1 MENVSTEETEKNKTN
16 LSSLQRV
23 GRNVISIMTSSVLI
37 KATTFILYTLVARNL
52 DTERFGQLSLAL
64 SLLYTFHIFAVA
76 GVKTPIVREVTKDK
90 SLTEKYFV
98 NGTYI
103 VLLASMIVGVLLWFF
118 VEWMGYDAQTRLVI
132 FVVLIGLLPYALSQV
147 CESIFQ
153 AWEKMQYIAYANGPA
168 HILKAVAAFLLL
180 TQSFGVL
187 SIAVVVAVTYWVIY
201 LIELYQMQ
209 KHIMRTGW
217 RFDPAFA
224 GQMLKPSMMF
234 LGVDGVFA
242 INSSAAVFVVSG
254 LLTVSAVGLYSSAA
268 QVMVPLALVI
278 NDVAK
283 SVFPVLCR
291 KFESGADSLTW
302 ATERVAELLLLIII
316 PALVGIFLLADKVL
330 MLLYNN
336 EEFLEATLLLQLLVW
351 WALIDTVM
359 TVYGQV
365 LWASKREKTSLQ
377 IAIAMAITNIVS
389 TLIFVNLFDLIG
401 VVVAALFVAIVGVT
415 VHYIPIS
422 KILPDLNLLPL
433 FWKPT
438 FAALCMGVYLWFV
451 PDMPLLLQIVSGGLI
466 YLTLI
471 SLLMLSFSGGV
482 SGVKNKYL
490 AHLP

>member
-1 MENVSTEETEKNKTN
+1 MKNSTTQETEKNSTN
-16 LSSLQRV
+16 LSGLQRV
-23 GRNVISIMTSSVLI
+23 GRNIVSIMTSSVLI

-90 SLTEKYFV
+90 ALTEKYFV

-103 VLLASMIVGVLLWFF
+103 VLLASVVVGALLWLF
-118 VEWMGYDAQTRLVI
+118 VEWMAYDAPTRQVI

-147 CESIFQ
+147 CESVFQ

-187 SIAVVVAVTYWVIY
+187 SIAVVVAITYWAIY
-201 LIELYQMQ
+201 LIELYLLQ
-209 KHIMRTGW
+209 KQILRPAW

-224 GQMLKPSMMF
+224 GQMFKPSMMF

-268 QVMVPLALVI
+268 QVMVPLALII

-283 SVFPVLCR
+283 SVFPILCR
-291 KFESGADSLTW
+291 KFESGAESLSW
-302 ATERVAELLLLIII
+302 ATERVAELLLLLII
-316 PALVGIFLLADKVL
+316 PALVGIFLLADKIL

-336 EEFLEATLLLQLLVW
+336 EEFLDATLLLQLLVW

-359 TVYGQV
+359 TVLGQV

-377 IAIAMAITNIVS
+377 IAIAMAFTNIIS
-389 TLIFVNLFDLIG
+389 TLVFVSLFDLIG
-401 VVVAALFVAIVGVT
+401 VVVAALFVAAVGLT
-415 VHYIPIS
+415 MHYIPVS

-438 FAALCMGVYLWFV
+438 VAALGMGIYLWLV
-451 PDMPLLLQIVSGGLI
+451 PEMPLLLQIISGGLI
-466 YLTLI
+466 YVTLI
-471 SLLMLSFSGGV
+471 ALLLLSFSGGV
-482 SGVKNKYL
+482 NGIKNKYI
-490 AHLP
+490 AHLS